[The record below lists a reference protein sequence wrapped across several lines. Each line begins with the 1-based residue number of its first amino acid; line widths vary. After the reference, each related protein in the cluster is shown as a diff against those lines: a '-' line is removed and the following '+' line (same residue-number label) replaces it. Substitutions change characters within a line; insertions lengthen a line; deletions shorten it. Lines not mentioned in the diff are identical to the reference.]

1 MTLGRWLAVAVLVF
15 AAVYAWTGGP
25 YSQANYTALRHEEI
39 ADSQL
44 LQQLKRT
51 VDSLRSFRDSLENS
65 PVVQERIA
73 REQWGMQRPG
83 ELTFTIE
90 PDSSPAPAP
99 PGKKVPK

>member
-1 MTLGRWLAVAVLVF
+1 VTLARWLAVAVLIL
-15 AAVYAWTGGP
+15 AAIFAWTGGP
-25 YSQANYTALRHEEI
+25 YSHANYRALRQEEA
-39 ADSQL
+39 ADTRL

-90 PDSSPAPAP
+90 HDSAVAPVA
-99 PGKKVPK
+99 KKKP